1 MYWNVWIS
9 ATVHVGRRIHSTMK
23 ADATGSRVQCSRNG
37 WECQAKMSCCVVVDA
52 VENHRISVAR
62 NWRVY
67 GSHPNGL
74 EGELIDVRW
83 GIGSFWCA
91 VTSQACLSYGILKIC
106 RCDRAP
112 QEDSR
117 CRFSGG
123 CFARSINKW
132 THQWASE
139 GNMRG
144 DTLRDLNLKQSY
156 LLGSWATFLLW
167 FLPIRRPFLLHRVS
181 TWTHSTWQCSW
192 LVQCP
197 DVSVISSQSDCCS
210 SVCMCDLTINHSKMV
225 GEHDDVAFS
234 CGIDELGKFLRYNLE
249 LIWMN

>member
-1 MYWNVWIS
+1 MGHIQTVW
-9 ATVHVGRRIHSTMK
+9 R
-23 ADATGSRVQCSRNG
+23 
-37 WECQAKMSCCVVVDA
+37 
-52 VENHRISVAR
+52 
-62 NWRVY
+62 
-67 GSHPNGL
+67 
-74 EGELIDVRW
+74 GELMVVRR
-83 GIGSFWCA
+83 GIASFWCA

-210 SVCMCDLTINHSKMV
+210 SVCMQHLWPQYRSFQNGWSTWHWIDDLYV
-225 GEHDDVAFS
+225 
-234 CGIDELGKFLRYNLE
+234 L
-249 LIWMN
+249 